1 MASESMRLR
10 STSERVA
17 PATCVPGLQPVS
29 ETQTP
34 EGGIALA
41 AEHPV
46 YLQDP
51 VLDATVRM
59 LVELSAQVW
68 IERERR
74 LTLEALLETRGLVT
88 REAIEQFTPDEGQR
102 ARVKAERDRFIEDV
116 FKELRRIP
124 LK

>member
-1 MASESMRLR
+1 MSD
-10 STSERVA
+10 
-17 PATCVPGLQPVS
+17 
-29 ETQTP
+29 TQTP
-34 EGGIALA
+34 EGGTPLA
-41 AEHPV
+41 ADHPV

-51 VLDATVRM
+51 VLDAAVRM

-88 REAIEQFTPDEGQR
+88 RAEIEGFTPDDDQR